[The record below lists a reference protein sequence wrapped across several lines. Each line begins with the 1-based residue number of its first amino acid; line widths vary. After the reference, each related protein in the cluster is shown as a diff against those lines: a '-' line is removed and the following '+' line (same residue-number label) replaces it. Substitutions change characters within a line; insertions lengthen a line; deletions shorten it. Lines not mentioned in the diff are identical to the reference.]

1 MSFSHDINPGPS
13 ELAAHGRTTDEI
25 AEYIQADHLV
35 YLTLEGLKAACRDA
49 ADRDSGV
56 RDFEVGVFNG
66 KYVTGVP
73 EGYFEHL
80 SSLRQAGKK
89 RKAAAA
95 EGKTFDDVAAE
106 HEAAG
111 TPFPFA
117 ERKSR
122 RDRQRQRDKEKDVEE
137 GGAVA
142 LPGPLQADGS
152 SGAEE
157 EEEEAGEQM
166 PR

>member
-35 YLTLEGLKAACRDA
+35 YLTLDGLKAACRDA

-95 EGKTFDDVAAE
+95 GLTVVD
-106 HEAAG
+106 
-111 TPFPFA
+111 
-117 ERKSR
+117 
-122 RDRQRQRDKEKDVEE
+122 
-137 GGAVA
+137 
-142 LPGPLQADGS
+142 PLEGS
-152 SGAEE
+152 SGEDPVVVTNSGPVNG
-157 EEEEAGEQM
+157 AGG
-166 PR
+166 PRYREDIRFVIHHPPPPGMSSLAFDV

>member
-1 MSFSHDINPGPS
+1 MSFSRNTNPGPPS

-95 EGKTFDDVAAE
+95 GLTVVVTNSGPVNG
-106 HEAAG
+106 AG
-111 TPFPFA
+111 GPRYREDIRFVIHHPPPA
-117 ERKSR
+117 CR
-122 RDRQRQRDKEKDVEE
+122 R
-137 GGAVA
+137 
-142 LPGPLQADGS
+142 
-152 SGAEE
+152 
-157 EEEEAGEQM
+157 
-166 PR
+166 